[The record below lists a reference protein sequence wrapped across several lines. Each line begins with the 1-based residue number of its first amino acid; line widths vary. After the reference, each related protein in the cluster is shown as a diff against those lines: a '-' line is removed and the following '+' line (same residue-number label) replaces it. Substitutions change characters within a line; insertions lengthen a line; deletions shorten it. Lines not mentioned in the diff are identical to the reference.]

1 MSHYL
6 SIMSYAFVKVRG
18 SYSLINVTSPLQ
30 VHLPSVL
37 TDGLVNALSLWT
49 LVPFKE
55 SLYVKRNV
63 AEANKE
69 KQLVNRQL
77 KLTANE
83 PVTIP
88 ALLMTDGL

>member
-1 MSHYL
+1 MQPDQYRAYDPGGCVAFELNYSAINHQS
-6 SIMSYAFVKVRG
+6 SIGLVQ
-18 SYSLINVTSPLQ
+18 LQ

-37 TDGLVNALSLWT
+37 TDGLVNALSIWT
-49 LVPFKE
+49 LVPFKQFQ
-55 SLYVKRNV
+55 RNV

-83 PVTIP
+83 PVM
-88 ALLMTDGL
+88 AKSH